1 MFARKLSITV
11 QIVRNKKQAIQTGTF
26 AIALALCASSWISSP
41 LALAGGFLVAHFVG
55 HPCTHLNHKATSLL
69 LKIAVVGLGF
79 GMHIDSALNAGKE
92 GMSLSVI
99 SIVTILL
106 IGFIA
111 GKLLKIDLK
120 TAHLLSSGTAICGGS
135 AIAAVAPAINASEK
149 EISVS
154 LATVFIL
161 NALALFSFPVIGHFI
176 GLSQYQFGLW
186 SAIAIHDTS
195 SVVGAA
201 ATFGAEALE
210 VATTVKMVRA
220 LWIFPVVLFSAYLFK
235 SNRKKVSIPWFIG
248 FFILAMLANSYIPLI
263 SIISTPIVAVSKS
276 VLVMTLF
283 LIGAGLSVEK
293 IKAVGWRPF
302 ALGVLLWVF
311 ISATSLLAILHL

>member
-1 MFARKLSITV
+1 VQVARY
-11 QIVRNKKQAIQTGTF
+11 KKQVIQTGAF
-26 AIALALCASSWISSP
+26 AIALALCASPWISSP
-41 LALAGGFLVAHFVG
+41 FALAGGFLVAHFVG
-55 HPCTHLNHKATSLL
+55 HPCIHLNHKLTSQL

-79 GMHIDSALNAGKE
+79 GMHVDNAVNAGKE
-92 GMSLSVI
+92 GIELSVI
-99 SIVTILL
+99 SIIAILV

-120 TAHLLSSGTAICGGS
+120 ITHLLSSGTAICGGS
-135 AIAAVAPAINASEK
+135 AIAAIAPAINASEK

-154 LATVFIL
+154 LGTVFLL
-161 NALALFSFPVIGHFI
+161 NALALLSFPVIGHFI
-176 GLSQYQFGLW
+176 GLSQHQFGLW

-201 ATFGAEALE
+201 ATFGTEALE

-248 FFILAMLANSYIPLI
+248 FFILAMLANSYIPFI
-263 SIISTPIVAVSKS
+263 SIISLPIVAVSKA
-276 VLVMTLF
+276 VLTMTLF

-311 ISATSLLAILHL
+311 ISVASLLAILHL